1 MHPLSPRASGTAAG
15 EMPAPPEQV
24 HIAPPAPRHSAR
36 QHDARRLGMPAD
48 PLAAPAAV
56 LDMPATL
63 EYASGC
69 QRSHSR
75 VLAAAV
81 RQPFSVYS
89 AARELP
95 AGSVAVQL
103 TLTSHMAVPAQLA
116 RLALEPQPGFLL
128 TSSLLDGMGLLPTTL
143 APFGCLTAAFV
154 LAPDPAWAAA
164 EHSLLPAKLQP
175 SALVVEYSIDSRQQC
190 GVAAAP
196 LAGHAREVKPAGGAP
211 ASGSP
216 RSGAASEA
224 AAAATPG
231 QTPAAAVLDMLA
243 ASSDSGSQD
252 RQAAT
257 GSPTAATEAAEA
269 MADGEGEAGA
279 AAGDRQQ
286 CCFRHLLSL
295 ERPASDEDAA
305 GGQLSLPAL
314 LKSAG
319 DNILP
324 DLLLLLHG
332 LATKPPS
339 HPS

>member
-1 MHPLSPRASGTAAG
+1 
-15 EMPAPPEQV
+15 MPAPPEQV

-81 RQPFSVYS
+81 RQPFSVHS

-95 AGSVAVQL
+95 SGSVAVQL

-116 RLALEPQPGFLL
+116 RLALEPQPGLLL
-128 TSSLLDGMGLLPTTL
+128 TSSLLDCMGLLPTTL
-143 APFGCLTAAFV
+143 PPFGCLTAAFM

-164 EHSLLPAKLQP
+164 EHCLLPAKLQP
-175 SALVVEYSIDSRQQC
+175 SALVVDYSIDSRQQC

-196 LAGHAREVKPAGGAP
+196 LAGHAREAKAPVGAP
-211 ASGSP
+211 VGGSP
-216 RSGAASEA
+216 RSGAAVGA
-224 AAAATPG
+224 AVAAVPG
-231 QTPAAAVLDMLA
+231 QTPAGAVLDMLT
-243 ASSDSGSQD
+243 ASSDGGSQD
-252 RQAAT
+252 RQAVMA
-257 GSPTAATEAAEA
+257 SPTAATAAAEA
-269 MADGEGEAGA
+269 LAEGEAGA
-279 AAGDRQQ
+279 AAGTCSGDGDRQQ

-295 ERPASDEDAA
+295 ERPASDEDTT
-305 GGQLSLPAL
+305 GGQLSLPAC
-314 LKSAG
+314 S
-319 DNILP
+319 NCRWR
-324 DLLLLLHG
+324 
-332 LATKPPS
+332 PS
-339 HPS
+339 PCPAVAFAFARACHNASS